1 MDPDAEL
8 VIMPGAV
15 VIGTQWGDEGKGKVV
30 DFYAADSEMIVR
42 FNGGNN
48 AGHTIVVRGETVK
61 LHLLPSGVMHPGK
74 HVVIGNGV
82 VVDPDVLL
90 QEMDE
95 LASKGH
101 RVSRLSLSD
110 RAHLIMS
117 YHRTLDGIEERLK
130 GNLAAGT
137 TRRGI
142 GPCYQDKAARF
153 GLRAGDLLDLEET
166 RRKLGII
173 VPMKQQVIDALGID
187 DDARPELDDVYSR
200 CEAWAARLAPH
211 IEDTSVLI
219 NDALERGAQVLFEGA
234 QGVHL
239 DIDHGIYPFGTSSN
253 TITGSACTGAG
264 VPPSAIEEVV
274 GVVKAY
280 VSRVG
285 AGPVPTEQKGD
296 VGVHLREVGKEYGTT
311 TGRPRRCGWLDL
323 CLVRYSHMLCGLT
336 SIALTKLDILS
347 GLPKVRLCVAYKARG
362 QTLKHP
368 PADMRLFAECEPQYV
383 DMDGWED
390 PGRDQWRRAAEE
402 GLAALPKAARDYV
415 SLIEEELEVPI
426 TIVGVGPG
434 REETVDLRG

>member
-1 MDPDAEL
+1 MEQDGEGIPMSG
-8 VIMPGAV
+8 VV

-30 DFYAADSEMIVR
+30 DFYAAESEMIVR

-48 AGHTIVVRGETVK
+48 AGHTIVVGGETVK

-90 QEMDE
+90 AEIKE
-95 LASKGH
+95 LEARGH
-101 RVSRLSLSD
+101 GLGRLSISD
-110 RAHLIMS
+110 RAHLIMP
-117 YHRTLDGIEERLK
+117 YHRTMDAIEERLK
-130 GNLAAGT
+130 GDLAAGT

-153 GLRAGDLLDLEET
+153 GLRAGDLLDLEELA
-166 RRKLGII
+166 RRLGVL
-173 VPMKQQVIDALGID
+173 VPMKQKVIAALGAPD
-187 DDARPELDDVYSR
+187 DPRPHITELFAL
-200 CEAWAARLAPH
+200 CEGWAARLGPQ
-211 IEDTSVLI
+211 IEDTAVLI
-219 NDALERGAQVLFEGA
+219 NDALERGANVLFEGA

-253 TITGSACTGAG
+253 TITGAACTGAG
-264 VPPSAIEEVV
+264 VPPQALDEVV

-280 VSRVG
+280 ISRVG
-285 AGPVPTEQKGD
+285 AGPVPTEQGGK
-296 VGVHLREVGKEYGTT
+296 VGEHLREVGKEYGTT

-347 GLPKVRLCVAYKARG
+347 NLDAVKVCVSYKARG
-362 QTLKHP
+362 RTIKHP

-383 DMDGWED
+383 ELEGWKD
-390 PGRDQWRRAAEE
+390 PGRDAWRRAVKE
-402 GLAALPKAARDYV
+402 GLAAMPHEAREYIAIV
-415 SLIEEELEVPI
+415 EEEIGVPVSF
-426 TIVGVGPG
+426 VGVGPG
-434 REETVDLRG
+434 REETLDLRG